1 MSKRRPSGD
10 GMVRK
15 KDDGRWEGRIVIG
28 HKENGDSIFR
38 YIYAPTQK
46 ELTAKLRQ
54 EIIAYQGVDLT
65 EDSKLTLNE
74 WMDYWLDAIMAGTIR
89 PSTLNGY
96 RRYADLY
103 IKPYLGD
110 KQISKITPTDVQ
122 KMYEVLKARG
132 RVKEH
137 AQYGH
142 QLSGSMVHSIH
153 TMFHEAMKAAKES
166 HIIAKN
172 PTENI
177 PVPKANPKP
186 KQILNDDQ
194 LEQFMEAI
202 KHDAVWHDF
211 FYTELT
217 TGLRRGELCG
227 LMWADFDEAAGTL
240 AVRRT
245 IHTEKGGR
253 LVAGATKTGRR
264 DPKYPAA
271 GQVLPSFCRNEK
283 AFLVRVDLPESAEA
297 RIPYQSPLRIRP
309 PEGLAGLRWPA
320 QHSVPRL
327 AAYLRHP
334 CPGLRRGRQDV
345 VRHSG
350 PYKGIL
356 HAGYLHPCHWRY
368 AAHRRRNRRRFYDRN
383 PGRGDETLA
392 KRRKRGDGS
401 VHLRKDGRWEGRVVI
416 GYDDNG
422 YPKTKNVL
430 AKNKKECLQK
440 LKVLKDSLK
449 KVELERLSSDMC
461 FGAWLDHWYQNQCK
475 PTIGA
480 KTQTDYENRIYRH
493 IIPEI
498 GQIPLNRLTAAD
510 LQQFYRQLKQGGRL
524 QAVEQYGS
532 GLSDRMVKC
541 CHVTCRAA
549 LDQAVKQGPHPEKSR
564 RCL

>member
-1 MSKRRPSGD
+1 MGRIRNWMRPIAVHSELDNFLIIVVIWDGYSAVVAVLCVVDRRWHTMHDYMKALYHRFEAEDESGLRKVFTEKKQLTILRWCKQRRVPTEEAIQMSKRRPSGD

-253 LVAGATKTGRR
+253 LVAGATKTGRGTR
-264 DPKYPAA
+264 NILLPASTA
-271 GQVLPSFCRNEK
+271 QLLSERKKHSWSEWIFPNPLK
-283 AFLVRVDLPESAEA
+283 PESPTNPRSAYGHLKA
-297 RIPYQSPLRIRP
+297 LLDSAGPPNIRF
-309 PEGLAGLRWPA
+309 
-320 QHSVPRL
+320 HD
-327 AAYLRHP
+327 LRHTFATHA
-334 CPGLRRGRQDV
+334 LA
-345 VRHSG
+345 SG
-350 PYKGIL
+350 VDAKTLSGIL
-356 HAGYLHPCHWRY
+356 GHTKASFTLDTYTHVT
-368 AAHRRRNRRRFYDRN
+368 
-383 PGRGDETLA
+383 GDMQ
-392 KRRKRGDGS
+392 R
-401 VHLRKDGRWEGRVVI
+401 
-416 GYDDNG
+416 
-422 YPKTKNVL
+422 
-430 AKNKKECLQK
+430 
-440 LKVLKDSLK
+440 
-449 KVELERLSSDMC
+449 
-461 FGAWLDHWYQNQCK
+461 
-475 PTIGA
+475 
-480 KTQTDYENRIYRH
+480 
-493 IIPEI
+493 
-498 GQIPLNRLTAAD
+498 TAAEIVGD
-510 LQQFYRQLKQGGRL
+510 FMTEILGEEMKPWQNAENEGTG
-524 QAVEQYGS
+524 AS
-532 GLSDRMVKC
+532 I
-541 CHVTCRAA
+541 
-549 LDQAVKQGPHPEKSR
+549 
-564 RCL
+564 

>member
-1 MSKRRPSGD
+1 
-10 GMVRK
+10 
-15 KDDGRWEGRIVIG
+15 
-28 HKENGDSIFR
+28 
-38 YIYAPTQK
+38 
-46 ELTAKLRQ
+46 
-54 EIIAYQGVDLT
+54 
-65 EDSKLTLNE
+65 
-74 WMDYWLDAIMAGTIR
+74 
-89 PSTLNGY
+89 
-96 RRYADLY
+96 
-103 IKPYLGD
+103 
-110 KQISKITPTDVQ
+110 
-122 KMYEVLKARG
+122 
-132 RVKEH
+132 
-137 AQYGH
+137 
-142 QLSGSMVHSIH
+142 
-153 TMFHEAMKAAKES
+153 
-166 HIIAKN
+166 
-172 PTENI
+172 
-177 PVPKANPKP
+177 
-186 KQILNDDQ
+186 
-194 LEQFMEAI
+194 
-202 KHDAVWHDF
+202 
-211 FYTELT
+211 
-217 TGLRRGELCG
+217 
-227 LMWADFDEAAGTL
+227 MWADFDEAAGTL

-253 LVAGATKTGRR
+253 LVAGATKTGRGTR
-264 DPKYPAA
+264 NILLPASTA
-271 GQVLPSFCRNEK
+271 QLLSERKKHSWSEWIFPNPLK
-283 AFLVRVDLPESAEA
+283 PESPTNPRSAYGHLKA
-297 RIPYQSPLRIRP
+297 LLDS
-309 PEGLAGLRWPA
+309 AGLPNIRF
-320 QHSVPRL
+320 HD
-327 AAYLRHP
+327 LRHTFATHALAS
-334 CPGLRRGRQDV
+334 GVGRQDV
-345 VRHSG
+345 VRHSW

-449 KVELERLSSDMC
+449 KVEPERLSSDMC

-549 LDQAVKQGPHPEKSR
+549 LDQAVKQGLILKNPADACKTPTLRPKEMQVLVSGGDSTSADTGP
-564 RCL
+564 

>member
-253 LVAGATKTGRR
+253 LVAGATKTGRGTR
-264 DPKYPAA
+264 NILLPASTA
-271 GQVLPSFCRNEK
+271 QLLSERKKHSWSEWIFPNPLK
-283 AFLVRVDLPESAEA
+283 PESPTNPRSAYGHLKA
-297 RIPYQSPLRIRP
+297 LLDS
-309 PEGLAGLRWPA
+309 AGLPNIRF
-320 QHSVPRL
+320 HD
-327 AAYLRHP
+327 LRHTFATNALEHGMDIKTLSTIIGHVTSATTLNVYAHVTDTMRENAAASIDRGIAGIEP
-334 CPGLRRGRQDV
+334 PRRASSPAKPKVAKTDFQPVKRKYRKPGTGCVSQI
-345 VRHSG
+345 S
-350 PYKGIL
+350 
-356 HAGYLHPCHWRY
+356 
-368 AAHRRRNRRRFYDRN
+368 
-383 PGRGDETLA
+383 E
-392 KRRKRGDGS
+392 
-401 VHLRKDGRWEGRVVI
+401 HLWEGRYSPKI
-416 GYDDNG
+416 NG
-422 YPKTKNVL
+422 KRMARNVYAHTEAECEEKL
-430 AKNKKECLQK
+430 AHMIREMKAEIASKKERRKQA
-440 LKVLKDSLK
+440 
-449 KVELERLSSDMC
+449 
-461 FGAWLDHWYQNQCK
+461 G
-475 PTIGA
+475 
-480 KTQTDYENRIYRH
+480 
-493 IIPEI
+493 
-498 GQIPLNRLTAAD
+498 LT
-510 LQQFYRQLKQGGRL
+510 G
-524 QAVEQYGS
+524 
-532 GLSDRMVKC
+532 
-541 CHVTCRAA
+541 
-549 LDQAVKQGPHPEKSR
+549 
-564 RCL
+564 

>member
-54 EIIAYQGVDLT
+54 EITAYQGVDLT
-65 EDSKLTLNE
+65 EDSKLTLSE
-74 WMDYWLDAIMAGTIR
+74 WLDYWLDAIMAGTIR

-110 KQISKITPTDVQ
+110 KQISKITPADVQ

-194 LEQFMEAI
+194 LERFMEAI

-227 LMWADFDEAAGTL
+227 LMWQDFDARNGVL
-240 AVRRT
+240 QVRRT
-245 IHTEKGGR
+245 LHSRKLGVDMLGK
-253 LVAGATKTGRR
+253 TKTRSGERTI
-264 DPKYPAA
+264 
-271 GQVLPSFCRNEK
+271 VLPRSTAEILRRRKENAITQWIFADPVRPELPLSPNCAYTHMK
-283 AFLVRVDLPESAEA
+283 AILHK
-297 RIPYQSPLRIRP
+297 
-309 PEGLAGLRWPA
+309 AGLPDIRF
-320 QHSVPRL
+320 HD
-327 AAYLRHP
+327 LRHTFATHAIASGVDAKTLSGILGHTNASFTLDTYTHVTP
-334 CPGLRRGRQDV
+334 DMQKAASGIVGGFMEDLLGKGLRPWQ
-345 VRHSG
+345 
-350 PYKGIL
+350 
-356 HAGYLHPCHWRY
+356 
-368 AAHRRRNRRRFYDRN
+368 RNGKAE
-383 PGRGDETLA
+383 PA
-392 KRRKRGDGS
+392 
-401 VHLRKDGRWEGRVVI
+401 
-416 GYDDNG
+416 
-422 YPKTKNVL
+422 P
-430 AKNKKECLQK
+430 
-440 LKVLKDSLK
+440 
-449 KVELERLSSDMC
+449 
-461 FGAWLDHWYQNQCK
+461 
-475 PTIGA
+475 
-480 KTQTDYENRIYRH
+480 
-493 IIPEI
+493 
-498 GQIPLNRLTAAD
+498 
-510 LQQFYRQLKQGGRL
+510 
-524 QAVEQYGS
+524 
-532 GLSDRMVKC
+532 
-541 CHVTCRAA
+541 
-549 LDQAVKQGPHPEKSR
+549 
-564 RCL
+564 

>member
-1 MSKRRPSGD
+1 
-10 GMVRK
+10 
-15 KDDGRWEGRIVIG
+15 
-28 HKENGDSIFR
+28 
-38 YIYAPTQK
+38 
-46 ELTAKLRQ
+46 
-54 EIIAYQGVDLT
+54 
-65 EDSKLTLNE
+65 
-74 WMDYWLDAIMAGTIR
+74 MAGTIR

-253 LVAGATKTGRR
+253 LVAGATKTGRGTR
-264 DPKYPAA
+264 NILLPASTA
-271 GQVLPSFCRNEK
+271 QLLSERKKHSWSEWIFPNPLK
-283 AFLVRVDLPESAEA
+283 PESPTNPRSAYGHLKA
-297 RIPYQSPLRIRP
+297 LLDS
-309 PEGLAGLRWPA
+309 AGLPNIRF
-320 QHSVPRL
+320 HD
-327 AAYLRHP
+327 LRHTFATNALEH
-334 CPGLRRGRQDV
+334 GMDIKTLSTIIGHVSSTTTLNTYTHITDAMRQSAADKIDRGIGKAKPKDHGQTSQKLAPSTFQA
-345 VRHSG
+345 H
-350 PYKGIL
+350 KGQ
-356 HAGYLHPCHWRY
+356 
-368 AAHRRRNRRRFYDRN
+368 
-383 PGRGDETLA
+383 
-392 KRRKRGDGS
+392 RRKPGTGCVSQIND
-401 VHLRKDGRWEGRVVI
+401 HLWEGRYSPRI
-416 GYDDNG
+416 NG
-422 YPKTKNVL
+422 GRMTRNVYTKTKAECEEKL
-430 AKNKKECLQK
+430 TTLIQEMKAEIAAKKE
-440 LKVLKDSLK
+440 
-449 KVELERLSSDMC
+449 R
-461 FGAWLDHWYQNQCK
+461 
-475 PTIGA
+475 
-480 KTQTDYENRIYRH
+480 
-493 IIPEI
+493 
-498 GQIPLNRLTAAD
+498 LNRANPA
-510 LQQFYRQLKQGGRL
+510 
-524 QAVEQYGS
+524 S
-532 GLSDRMVKC
+532 
-541 CHVTCRAA
+541 
-549 LDQAVKQGPHPEKSR
+549 
-564 RCL
+564 

>member
-54 EIIAYQGVDLT
+54 EITAYQGVDLT
-65 EDSKLTLNE
+65 EDSKLTLSE
-74 WMDYWLDAIMAGTIR
+74 WLDYWLDAIMAGTIR

-227 LMWADFDEAAGTL
+227 LMWQDFDARNGVL
-240 AVRRT
+240 QVRRT
-245 IHTEKGGR
+245 LHSRKLGVDMLGK
-253 LVAGATKTGRR
+253 TKTRSGERTI
-264 DPKYPAA
+264 
-271 GQVLPSFCRNEK
+271 VLPRSTAEILRRRKENAITQWIFADPVRPELPLSPNCAYTHMK
-283 AFLVRVDLPESAEA
+283 AILHK
-297 RIPYQSPLRIRP
+297 
-309 PEGLAGLRWPA
+309 AGLPDIRF
-320 QHSVPRL
+320 HD
-327 AAYLRHP
+327 LRHTFAT
-334 CPGLRRGRQDV
+334 
-345 VRHSG
+345 HAIASG
-350 PYKGIL
+350 VDAKTLSGIL
-356 HAGYLHPCHWRY
+356 GHTNASFTLDTYTHVT
-368 AAHRRRNRRRFYDRN
+368 
-383 PGRGDETLA
+383 GDMQ
-392 KRRKRGDGS
+392 R
-401 VHLRKDGRWEGRVVI
+401 
-416 GYDDNG
+416 
-422 YPKTKNVL
+422 
-430 AKNKKECLQK
+430 
-440 LKVLKDSLK
+440 
-449 KVELERLSSDMC
+449 
-461 FGAWLDHWYQNQCK
+461 
-475 PTIGA
+475 
-480 KTQTDYENRIYRH
+480 
-493 IIPEI
+493 
-498 GQIPLNRLTAAD
+498 TAAEIVGD
-510 LQQFYRQLKQGGRL
+510 FMTEILGEEMKPWQDAENEGTG
-524 QAVEQYGS
+524 AS
-532 GLSDRMVKC
+532 I
-541 CHVTCRAA
+541 
-549 LDQAVKQGPHPEKSR
+549 
-564 RCL
+564 

>member
-253 LVAGATKTGRR
+253 LVAGATKTGRGTR
-264 DPKYPAA
+264 NILLPA
-271 GQVLPSFCRNEK
+271 ST
-283 AFLVRVDLPESAEA
+283 
-297 RIPYQSPLRIRP
+297 
-309 PEGLAGLRWPA
+309 A
-320 QHSVPRL
+320 QLLSERKKHSW
-327 AAYLRHP
+327 
-334 CPGLRRGRQDV
+334 
-345 VRHSG
+345 S
-350 PYKGIL
+350 
-356 HAGYLHPCHWRY
+356 
-368 AAHRRRNRRRFYDRN
+368 
-383 PGRGDETLA
+383 E
-392 KRRKRGDGS
+392 
-401 VHLRKDGRWEGRVVI
+401 
-416 GYDDNG
+416 
-422 YPKTKNVL
+422 
-430 AKNKKECLQK
+430 
-440 LKVLKDSLK
+440 
-449 KVELERLSSDMC
+449 
-461 FGAWLDHWYQNQCK
+461 
-475 PTIGA
+475 
-480 KTQTDYENRIYRH
+480 
-493 IIPEI
+493 
-498 GQIPLNRLTAAD
+498 
-510 LQQFYRQLKQGGRL
+510 
-524 QAVEQYGS
+524 
-532 GLSDRMVKC
+532 
-541 CHVTCRAA
+541 
-549 LDQAVKQGPHPEKSR
+549 
-564 RCL
+564 

>member
-253 LVAGATKTGRR
+253 LVAGATKTGRGTR
-264 DPKYPAA
+264 NILLPASTA
-271 GQVLPSFCRNEK
+271 QLLSERKKHSWSEWIFPNPLK
-283 AFLVRVDLPESAEA
+283 PESPTNPRSAYGHLKA
-297 RIPYQSPLRIRP
+297 LLDS
-309 PEGLAGLRWPA
+309 AGLPNIRF
-320 QHSVPRL
+320 HD
-327 AAYLRHP
+327 LRHP
-334 CPGLRRGRQDV
+334 YVKHTTKIFSLRLMDFQAQAYPD
-345 VRHSG
+345 
-350 PYKGIL
+350 
-356 HAGYLHPCHWRY
+356 A
-368 AAHRRRNRRRFYDRN
+368 
-383 PGRGDETLA
+383 
-392 KRRKRGDGS
+392 RRKTRGACQP
-401 VHLRKDGRWEGRVVI
+401 LRVGQSRSPVRPLCNRKRFS
-416 GYDDNG
+416 
-422 YPKTKNVL
+422 
-430 AKNKKECLQK
+430 CLPPQSK
-440 LKVLKDSLK
+440 MSWILYAISM
-449 KVELERLSSDMC
+449 RLSGYTSTRSISSSASSVVSVSASKIALDASLRLSCRACSSC
-461 FGAWLDHWYQNQCK
+461 FFFACAN
-475 PTIGA
+475 
-480 KTQTDYENRIYRH
+480 
-493 IIPEI
+493 
-498 GQIPLNRLTAAD
+498 TAA
-510 LQQFYRQLKQGGRL
+510 
-524 QAVEQYGS
+524 
-532 GLSDRMVKC
+532 
-541 CHVTCRAA
+541 
-549 LDQAVKQGPHPEKSR
+549 
-564 RCL
+564 

>member
-153 TMFHEAMKAAKES
+153 TMFHETMKAAEES

-245 IHTEKGGR
+245 TVSYTHLTLPTSD
-253 LVAGATKTGRR
+253 LV
-264 DPKYPAA
+264 
-271 GQVLPSFCRNEK
+271 
-283 AFLVRVDLPESAEA
+283 
-297 RIPYQSPLRIRP
+297 
-309 PEGLAGLRWPA
+309 
-320 QHSVPRL
+320 
-327 AAYLRHP
+327 
-334 CPGLRRGRQDV
+334 
-345 VRHSG
+345 
-350 PYKGIL
+350 
-356 HAGYLHPCHWRY
+356 
-368 AAHRRRNRRRFYDRN
+368 
-383 PGRGDETLA
+383 
-392 KRRKRGDGS
+392 
-401 VHLRKDGRWEGRVVI
+401 
-416 GYDDNG
+416 
-422 YPKTKNVL
+422 
-430 AKNKKECLQK
+430 
-440 LKVLKDSLK
+440 
-449 KVELERLSSDMC
+449 
-461 FGAWLDHWYQNQCK
+461 
-475 PTIGA
+475 
-480 KTQTDYENRIYRH
+480 
-493 IIPEI
+493 
-498 GQIPLNRLTAAD
+498 
-510 LQQFYRQLKQGGRL
+510 
-524 QAVEQYGS
+524 
-532 GLSDRMVKC
+532 
-541 CHVTCRAA
+541 
-549 LDQAVKQGPHPEKSR
+549 
-564 RCL
+564 